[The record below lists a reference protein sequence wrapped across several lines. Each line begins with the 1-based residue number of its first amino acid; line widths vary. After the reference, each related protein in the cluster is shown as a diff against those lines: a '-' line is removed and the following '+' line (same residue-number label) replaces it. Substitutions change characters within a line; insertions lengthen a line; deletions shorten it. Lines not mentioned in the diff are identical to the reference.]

1 MHGAKFQAVGITI
14 FNFHPLFVS
23 FSPVIYGMSG
33 LLEYTLSHFNNG
45 KGTSIKDIING
56 TDLKI
61 DILS

>member
-1 MHGAKFQAVGITI
+1 MAPSSK
-14 FNFHPLFVS
+14 PLESPFSISTPFFVS

-45 KGTSIKDIING
+45 KGTFIKDIING
-56 TDLKI
+56 TDWKI